1 MRGWVGA
8 EAPLEAL
15 DRASVTIAPPPLEP
29 YLAGPTRL
37 PGLRPMTGGWT
48 QVLADH
54 AAQLAL
60 RDRLVAGRRD
70 AVIAMLDEGR
80 APAGELLSLLSAEGD
95 RGGAF
100 PRVERPEALRR
111 ADGALVPV
119 HRADPMATVARLVAE
134 DFCLLTRRD
143 GEAEYRL
150 VAAALCFPSRWSL
163 AEKLG
168 RPMTAIHDPV
178 PDYDADLARRVAR
191 VFDALAPA
199 RPVER
204 ANWLIHA
211 DAALHQ
217 PVGRAW
223 DGRDTYFLRTERQT
237 LRRLPV
243 SGAVAF
249 GIRTSVTPFEAL
261 APASA
266 ATLAERLAALDA
278 SVMAY
283 RTGDVAMGRVID
295 RLRVL
300 AGRGG
305 DASGATAGVAGALGA
320 S

>member
-1 MRGWVGA
+1 M
-8 EAPLEAL
+8 
-15 DRASVTIAPPPLEP
+15 TIAPPPLEP

-60 RDRLVAGRRD
+60 RDRLVAERRD
-70 AVIAMLDEGR
+70 AVIAMLDKGR

-119 HRADPMATVARLVAE
+119 DRGDPMATVARLVAE

-204 ANWLIHA
+204 ASDLPQVIPAHVDDILPP
-211 DAALHQ
+211 DASALTPPNVHSRKAK
-217 PVGRAW
+217 GW
-223 DGRDTYFLRTERQT
+223 
-237 LRRLPV
+237 RLPK
-243 SGAVAF
+243 
-249 GIRTSVTPFEAL
+249 
-261 APASA
+261 
-266 ATLAERLAALDA
+266 
-278 SVMAY
+278 
-283 RTGDVAMGRVID
+283 
-295 RLRVL
+295 
-300 AGRGG
+300 RGG
-305 DASGATAGVAGALGA
+305 GIADHKRRMVHQGPEHCAFQGSGDHGVRANFAKALNG
-320 S
+320 SDQRIEPWVDVRINQHRSFRCSFERCE